1 MNFYETQM
9 GHHFFNSQL
18 PQLIQV
24 LEQLAASLASPVP
37 FATLPKAEDSDI
49 LHELYYGLYE
59 PDLFQDRKT
68 LTPLDQQVMQQEK
81 ALTAML
87 EPEALEQF
95 ESYQTAVSRRDS
107 AAAEQACK
115 AGFRLAVDLLL
126 AGRYPVQ
133 YGHEEERGQAE

>member
-18 PQLIQV
+18 PQLIQA
-24 LEQLAASLASPVP
+24 LERIAASLSGPLSH
-37 FATLPKAEDSDI
+37 TGLPEAEDSDI

-68 LTPLDQQVMQQEK
+68 LTSLDQQVMQQEK

-87 EPEALEQF
+87 EPEALEQL
-95 ESYQTAVSRRDS
+95 ESYQTAVSQRNS
-107 AAAEQACK
+107 AAAEQAYK
-115 AGFRLAVDLLL
+115 AGFRLAVELLL
-126 AGRYPVQ
+126 AGRRPVL
-133 YGHEEERGQAE
+133 HKDEHERGQTE

>member
-1 MNFYETQM
+1 MKFYETQM

-18 PQLIQV
+18 PQLIQA
-24 LEQLAASLASPVP
+24 LERIASSLSGPLSH
-37 FATLPKAEDSDI
+37 TGLPETEDSDI

-59 PDLFQDRKT
+59 PDLFQDKKA

-81 ALTAML
+81 ALTAIL
-87 EPEALEQF
+87 EPEALEQL

-107 AAAEQACK
+107 AAAEQAYK

-126 AGRYPVQ
+126 AGRSPVL
-133 YGHEEERGQAE
+133 YGHEMERG